1 MRKGMLLLLALLLG
15 SCAQSTQGNVKTA
28 PVQEEQVKEE
38 ILGGNVPVYP
48 GFKLIPSKSF
58 IYESGSLKVGRLV
71 FSGKA
76 QIKNLVSYY
85 KAVLPEKGWEPL
97 SITINGN
104 SAQLTFTSP
113 DQVLQ
118 IEASKGFSE
127 TMLII
132 QIGPKGE
139 LTNQQ

>member
-1 MRKGMLLLLALLLG
+1 MKKGILLLLALTFV
-15 SCAQSTQGNVKTA
+15 SCAQTTQSNVKTA

-38 ILGGNVPVYP
+38 ILGANVPVYP

-58 IYESGSLKVGRLV
+58 IYESGSVKVGRLI
-71 FSGKA
+71 FTGRA
-76 QIKNLVSYY
+76 PIKNIVSYY

-97 SITINGN
+97 TITVNGN

-127 TMLII
+127 TELII